1 MNPSGA
7 SVPGPGGHTRAQQ
20 AHSLSHD
27 PLWPRAGDWPAWAP
41 GARADAVLVG
51 IPTWRTSLSPG
62 QAHTTPAAIR
72 DALRYYSADALVRT
86 PAASWSHNAEPADR
100 SDSLR
105 PRHAGH
111 ARLSVLDAGDVL
123 EPDGPGEER
132 AIARVAEL
140 AATAS
145 LVIVLG
151 GDNAATVPAA
161 LGTWGARIATAGL
174 VTLDAHHDLRDGTT
188 NGSPVRR
195 LLEAGLAGE
204 RVSQVGIEPLAN
216 SRAYAER
223 AAEHGI
229 TVVTRAELLRT
240 PIEAAMTAALDRA
253 STAGGPVH
261 VDLDLDV
268 CDRSV
273 APGCPASVPGG
284 LSAIELRTAA
294 RLAGAHPAVTS
305 IDLTELDAT
314 RDTAD
319 QRTVRLAALCV
330 LEALAGL
337 ASRPTAARAAG

>member
-1 MNPSGA
+1 MTTNPGA
-7 SVPGPGGHTRAQQ
+7 AL
-20 AHSLSHD
+20 AHD

-41 GARADAVLVG
+41 GARADAVIVG

-72 DALRYYSADALVRT
+72 DALRSYSADALLRLPSVDRSLVT
-86 PAASWSHNAEPADR
+86 EPAQPHR
-100 SDSLR
+100 NER
-105 PRHAGH
+105 PIDAPQRGAE
-111 ARLSVLDAGDVL
+111 RLVVLDAGDVP
-123 EPDGPGEER
+123 EPDGEGEE
-132 AIARVAEL
+132 AATARVAEL
-140 AATAS
+140 ASTAS

-161 LGTWGARIATAGL
+161 LGAWGEHPAGIAAAGL
-174 VTLDAHHDLRDGTT
+174 VTLDAHHDLRDGTS
-188 NGSPVRR
+188 NGAPVRR
-195 LLEAGLAGE
+195 LLEAGLAGA
-204 RVSQVGIEPLAN
+204 RVSQLGIEPLAN
-216 SRAYAER
+216 SAAYRAR
-223 AAEHGI
+223 AQQHGI
-229 TVVTRAELLRT
+229 TVVTRADLLRT
-240 PIEAAMTAALDRA
+240 PIEAAMSAALDRA
-253 STAGGPVH
+253 ASAGGAVH

-284 LSAIELRTAA
+284 LSALELRTAA
-294 RLAGAHPAVTS
+294 RLAGAHPAVRS

-337 ASRPTAARAAG
+337 ASRAER

>member
-1 MNPSGA
+1 MLA
-7 SVPGPGGHTRAQQ
+7 
-20 AHSLSHD
+20 HD

-41 GARADAVLVG
+41 GAHADAVLVG
-51 IPTWRTSLSPG
+51 IPTWRTALSPG

-72 DALRYYSADALVRT
+72 DALRSFSADALVR
-86 PAASWSHNAEPADR
+86 PD
-100 SDSLR
+100 
-105 PRHAGH
+105 G
-111 ARLSVLDAGDVL
+111 ARVTVLDAGDVP
-123 EPDGPGEER
+123 EPDGSGE
-132 AIARVAEL
+132 AAATARLSEL
-140 AATAS
+140 ASTAS

-161 LGTWGARIATAGL
+161 LGAWGTRIGTAGL
-174 VTLDAHHDLRDGTT
+174 VTLDAHHDLRDGIS

-195 LLEAGLAGE
+195 LLEAGLAGS
-204 RVSQVGIEPLAN
+204 RVSQLGIEPLAN
-216 SRAYAER
+216 SAAYRARAER
-223 AAEHGI
+223 HGI
-229 TVVTRAELLRT
+229 AVVTRAQLLST
-240 PIEAAMTAALDRA
+240 PIEAAMSAALDRA
-253 STAGGPVH
+253 ASAGGPVH

-268 CDRSV
+268 CDRGV

-330 LEALAGL
+330 LELIAGVG
-337 ASRPTAARAAG
+337 TRA